1 MTQISGTL
9 ITRNYASFRGIDFS
23 NRKDEISIYRSPDA
37 KNMWKNY
44 KNSAGRCIE
53 TRPDIKLLEE
63 YSNTIFG
70 LFFYDYRNK
79 THRIVHSGK
88 NLYDNKNL
96 IYTDMNEYESKYF
109 VYKNILYIKDG
120 KNYLCYDGVKC
131 KNVIG
136 FIPTTHIS
144 MSPSGGGTRY
154 QDVNLLNPLTKNSFV
169 GDGEAKEYKLD
180 AQNLDENS
188 EIKVWIND
196 EEVEKDWTINYS
208 DGKVIFNTAPP
219 EPNTVG
225 QDNVI
230 IQFSKTIS
238 GYADRIKK
246 CTLLE
251 VFDNRVFFSG
261 NPDYPNV
268 LWHSSLDDPT
278 YCSDTDY
285 YEEGVDDADI
295 RSIVAG
301 NNALWVLKEPSQT
314 NTTIFYHNPTIDSDY
329 GKIYPSVHSS
339 ISTGCVA
346 KGINFNDT
354 ICFFSER
361 GLEAITGD
369 VTTEQ
374 TLTHMSTLIDSKLL
388 NENNYTNLIME
399 EWQGYLLVI
408 INNKMYLAD
417 SRNYATVENH
427 NEFEWFYFEFNPE
440 IKSTYVRDEVLY
452 LCVEE
457 TEKGKTKH
465 RIYTLNDFSVQREIE
480 SYWTTIQD
488 EYNYPQYQKI
498 TNKKGCAVDM
508 EGKEIEIYAQADN
521 KGFDFIKKYENA
533 KGYVVPRIKKKK
545 WKWIQLKF
553 QSKYAFNLYSATLE
567 SYIGSYVKR

>member
-1 MTQISGTL
+1 MTTQISGTL
-9 ITRNYASFRGIDFS
+9 ITRNYSNFRGVDFS
-23 NRKDEISIYRSPDA
+23 NRKDEISLYRSPDA
-37 KNMWKNY
+37 VNMWKNY

-53 TRPDIKLLEE
+53 TRPDIELLEE

-70 LFFYDYRNK
+70 LFFYDYNGA
-79 THRIVHSGK
+79 THRIVHSGR
-88 NLYDNKNL
+88 NLYDNRVL
-96 IYTDMNEYESKYF
+96 IYTDMNEYTSFYF
-109 VYKNILYIKDG
+109 VYKDKLYIKDG
-120 KNYLCYDGVKC
+120 KNYLVYDGLKC
-131 KNVIG
+131 SNVVG

-144 MSPSGGGTRY
+144 MSPSGGGTEY
-154 QDVNLLNPLTKNSFV
+154 QDVNLLNPLTKNGFV
-169 GDGEAKEYKLD
+169 GDGESTEYKLD
-180 AQNLDENS
+180 AQGLDNNS
-188 EIKVWIND
+188 EVKVWIND
-196 EEVEKDWTINYS
+196 EEVTSGFTVNYS
-208 DGKVIFNTAPP
+208 DGTVTFTTAPP
-219 EPNTVG
+219 EPDTVG

-230 IQFSKTIS
+230 IQFSKTVN

-285 YEEGVDDADI
+285 YEEGVDDAKI
-295 RSIVAG
+295 KSIVAG

-314 NTTIFYHNPTIDSDY
+314 NTTIFYHNPTIDSEY

-346 KGINFNDT
+346 KGVNFNDT
-354 ICFFSER
+354 ICFFGER
-361 GLEAITGD
+361 GMEAITGD

-374 TLTHMSTLIDSKLL
+374 TLTHMSSLIDSKLL
-388 NENNYTNLIME
+388 NESNYTELKLE

-408 INNKMYLAD
+408 IDGKMYLAD
-417 SRNYATVENH
+417 SRNYATIGNH
-427 NEFEWFYFEFNPE
+427 NEYEWFYFEFDVN

-457 TEKGKTKH
+457 DGSN
-465 RIYTLNDFSVQREIE
+465 RIYTLNNFNEDREVN
-480 SYWTTIQD
+480 SYWTTLQD

-498 TNKKGCAVDM
+498 TNKKGCVVDM
-508 EGKEIEIYAQADN
+508 EGKNIEIYAQADK
-521 KGFDFIKKYENA
+521 KGFDFIKKYENV

-545 WKWIQLKF
+545 WKSIQLRF
-553 QSKYAFNLYSATLE
+553 QSKYAFSLYSATLE
-567 SYIGSYVKR
+567 SYVGSYIKR